1 MFMRYIRGSVGHC
14 VKPAADPEID
24 IDETGSEKSP
34 DENDNML
41 GSESDESS
49 DEDEESEDDD
59 DDDDDKLDVDEED
72 DLGPEDGEEEDDEP
86 EDDHH

>member
-1 MFMRYIRGSVGHC
+1 MFMRYIGGGVGHC

-49 DEDEESEDDD
+49 DKDDNDDD
-59 DDDDDKLDVDEED
+59 NDELDVDEED
-72 DLGPEDGEEEDDEP
+72 DLGPEDGEEEDDDEP
-86 EDDHH
+86 EDDYDDL